1 MAGMVTETDVVR
13 KVLASRLP
21 AGSIGAGA
29 VTNDPLVQQDAEPV
43 HQHHRPW
50 HVKREDRPVSLVY
63 LVCLV
68 CLLEPERPDRRDKP
82 DQPSPSRSSR
92 QSRATIPREC
102 SPVVSPG
109 RPLDV
114 LGCEPGFPAAYEAS
128 SPCLWNPTPVIDR
141 TWLLSTALTPRNLSA
156 SHRFVRT

>member
-13 KVLASRLP
+13 KVLAARLS
-21 AGSIGAGA
+21 ASSIGAGA
-29 VTNDPLVQQDAEPV
+29 VTNDPLVQQDAEKV
-43 HQHHRPW
+43 HPHHRPW

-68 CLLEPERPDRRDKP
+68 CLVEPERPERRDTP

-92 QSRATIPREC
+92 RSRATILREC

-114 LGCEPGFPAAYEAS
+114 LGCQHGFPAAY
-128 SPCLWNPTPVIDR
+128 
-141 TWLLSTALTPRNLSA
+141 
-156 SHRFVRT
+156 